1 MSAAERLRL
10 PDKKENLETGVHAS
24 SVGAFAPLEAVTS
37 QVSRGARLFA
47 DLLSESVATHA
58 SPHKSPCVR
67 RRASRLHRD
76 LLEALLSQ
84 AGPQLHSLVLLLLLH
99 PRLQHQYLE
108 GVVGSLFGD
117 LLRLLPLAPELFVST
132 SLVDFLGRSL
142 ERLNHSMA
150 SGTSSQS
157 VKHSIR
163 RLLLLLSSEIVSVSH
178 SLNLFVMQL
187 SSNTLSPVSF
197 LFDDLEDD
205 VEEERISQQG
215 SGGDRAVRSVLP
227 SPDATPD
234 AVDRGE
240 EKGDSHLDERHLARP
255 EGGAS
260 GADLRLT
267 MEGYLLRMLED
278 EGQMAGAT
286 SSFRAAGATE
296 SDKEERR
303 WIAKQMRSAANC
315 RKKHSVLK
323 RVQNLQEALVPV
335 LHAAL
340 EGVTSGGERAEDELN
355 FVLAS
360 IVDSRTRNQV
370 LDAIK
375 QFQQFHK
382 FKGKT

>member
-1 MSAAERLRL
+1 
-10 PDKKENLETGVHAS
+10 
-24 SVGAFAPLEAVTS
+24 
-37 QVSRGARLFA
+37 
-47 DLLSESVATHA
+47 
-58 SPHKSPCVR
+58 
-67 RRASRLHRD
+67 
-76 LLEALLSQ
+76 
-84 AGPQLHSLVLLLLLH
+84 
-99 PRLQHQYLE
+99 
-108 GVVGSLFGD
+108 
-117 LLRLLPLAPELFVST
+117 
-132 SLVDFLGRSL
+132 
-142 ERLNHSMA
+142 MA

-187 SSNTLSPVSF
+187 SSNTPSPVSF

-240 EKGDSHLDERHLARP
+240 EKGDFYVDERRLARP

-260 GADLRLT
+260 GADLRRT

>member
-58 SPHKSPCVR
+58 SPHKSLCLR

-187 SSNTLSPVSF
+187 SSNTPSPVSF

-240 EKGDSHLDERHLARP
+240 EKGDFYVDERRLARP

-260 GADLRLT
+260 GADLRRT

-340 EGVTSGGERAEDELN
+340 DGGTSGGERAEDELN